1 MKKVNASKKIKSVSE
16 IAMKC
21 KDKLFVDQMINRY
34 LKDTQS
40 AVENIIRMCE
50 SVSEMHSA
58 YIKQEI
64 DSYDIDY
71 FCRSVGLEKNKSQ
84 YRKYICIGNNA
95 QKFREHI
102 EKIPQAISVLYEITT
117 LNSEAFEILI
127 NSGQIRP
134 ELTLKEMKEL
144 ANKPTRKTPTTRKVS
159 QLQTISISFDSSN
172 LSRQARVFLAEL
184 ILQVQKI
191 HDFELDANT
200 INKSWITTMNLESE
214 DCLDSLIN

>member
-1 MKKVNASKKIKSVSE
+1 
-16 IAMKC
+16 
-21 KDKLFVDQMINRY
+21 
-34 LKDTQS
+34 
-40 AVENIIRMCE
+40 
-50 SVSEMHSA
+50 
-58 YIKQEI
+58 
-64 DSYDIDY
+64 
-71 FCRSVGLEKNKSQ
+71 
-84 YRKYICIGNNA
+84 
-95 QKFREHI
+95 
-102 EKIPQAISVLYEITT
+102 
-117 LNSEAFEILI
+117 
-127 NSGQIRP
+127 
-134 ELTLKEMKEL
+134 MKEL